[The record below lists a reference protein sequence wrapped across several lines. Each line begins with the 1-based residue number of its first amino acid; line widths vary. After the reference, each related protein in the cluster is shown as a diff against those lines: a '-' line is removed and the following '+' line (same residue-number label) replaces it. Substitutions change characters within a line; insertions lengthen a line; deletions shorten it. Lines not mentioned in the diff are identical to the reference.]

1 MSCACIFPG
10 SYPLLSGSLHAIG
23 YLSGHRQSHSREVSG
38 CCCFPPEA
46 REVFCT
52 WVIVSK
58 TFVPVSLCMLDY
70 FTGMEARGN
79 NMRTNVGNISS
90 DIPKWHMNT
99 SISRLRANLEG
110 DKTSSI
116 IVKETLVLPK
126 AMLYLINIL
135 KQYLYSITLS
145 LFLTFLVFL
154 ESGARNNFL
163 ALKVKS
169 WIFKVVNPIC
179 VWLRGL
185 WRYLI

>member
-1 MSCACIFPG
+1 MLVFFLAVTPCSQVLCT
-10 SYPLLSGSLHAIG
+10 PLATCLVTVRAILEKCQAAAVFHPRLGWCFALGSL
-23 YLSGHRQSHSREVSG
+23 YPKLL
-38 CCCFPPEA
+38 FLL
-46 REVFCT
+46 
-52 WVIVSK
+52 
-58 TFVPVSLCMLDY
+58 PVSLCMLDY
-70 FTGMEARGN
+70 FAGVEARGN

-110 DKTSSI
+110 DKTSI

>member
-1 MSCACIFPG
+1 
-10 SYPLLSGSLHAIG
+10 
-23 YLSGHRQSHSREVSG
+23 
-38 CCCFPPEA
+38 
-46 REVFCT
+46 
-52 WVIVSK
+52 
-58 TFVPVSLCMLDY
+58 
-70 FTGMEARGN
+70 
-79 NMRTNVGNISS
+79 
-90 DIPKWHMNT
+90 MNT

-145 LFLTFLVFL
+145 LFLSFLVFL

-179 VWLRGL
+179 V
-185 WRYLI
+185 